1 MKWLYSRFEL
11 NEYLLQEADFLAI
24 SLQFPSLP
32 LPNGIWGGCLLALP
46 FHASISPHAAR
57 AGQSRLLSCKGT
69 NRCGCVS
76 FSGRESEQRADA
88 KCTATVY
95 CTTPGQR
102 QLQPSGAARRQ
113 RRQRRVCSWCLLRP
127 PGSFY
132 TFREVGLILS
142 SSPTDCSCCC
152 RCSDPADHVAWHDRA
167 PRC

>member
-11 NEYLLQEADFLAI
+11 HEYLLQEADFLAI

-88 KCTATVY
+88 KCTATVLHNAR
-95 CTTPGQR
+95 TTPAPTVRGCAATAAAAEGV
-102 QLQPSGAARRQ
+102 QLVPFAA
-113 RRQRRVCSWCLLRP
+113 
-127 PGSFY
+127 PGVFLY
-132 TFREVGLILS
+132 F
-142 SSPTDCSCCC
+142 
-152 RCSDPADHVAWHDRA
+152 
-167 PRC
+167 